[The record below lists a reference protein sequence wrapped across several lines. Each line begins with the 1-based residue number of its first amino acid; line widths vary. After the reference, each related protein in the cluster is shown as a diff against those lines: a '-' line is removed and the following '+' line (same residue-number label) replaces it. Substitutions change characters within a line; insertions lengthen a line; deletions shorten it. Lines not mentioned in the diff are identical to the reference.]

1 MTRGLTPARPQ
12 LSFNPETMSEIITAG
27 PVVSL
32 THGAAAETKALL
44 AKPENAGKMLRVF
57 VEQGG
62 CSGMQ
67 YGMVFDEKRDG
78 DLVVEQHG
86 VTVLV
91 DAFSAQYLRGTV
103 VDFSAALTGGGF
115 KISNPNA
122 KQSCGCGKSFEA

>member
-1 MTRGLTPARPQ
+1 
-12 LSFNPETMSEIITAG
+12 MSEIARAGAIISLTAG
-27 PVVSL
+27 
-32 THGAAAETKALL
+32 AAEETKALL
-44 AKPENAGKMLRVF
+44 AKPENAGKMLRIF

-78 DLVVEQHG
+78 DLVADEHG

-91 DAFSAQYLRGTV
+91 DPFSAQYLRGTV
-103 VDFSAALTGGGF
+103 VDFNAALSGGGF

>member
-1 MTRGLTPARPQ
+1 MTETITTESVVGLAPRAIEECRSL
-12 LSFNPETMSEIITAG
+12 LSLSENT
-27 PVVSL
+27 
-32 THGAAAETKALL
+32 
-44 AKPENAGKMLRVF
+44 GKNFRIY

-78 DLVVEQHG
+78 DLVAEQNG
-86 VTVLV
+86 FSVLV
-91 DAFSAQYLRGTV
+91 DPISAPYLRGTV
-103 VDFSAALTGGGF
+103 VDFSDALVGGGF